1 LDPPPE
7 ADNLLVLRPMPEVA
21 GALRARKDRIVQ
33 RWTTAVD
40 RHLPHADPLTVTQVR
55 NSVPN
60 VVDKIA
66 LALESGSAEAV
77 HVLTEVGTAHGVA
90 RFQQHYDIEEVM
102 IEYRLLR
109 RIVFDE
115 LYHAIGYKLTFMDAI
130 PVDMGVDTAL
140 HRGTMTYV
148 RHLTEELGS
157 AAAAESKFLAFLS
170 HDLRNNLGGAT
181 LLLHTLEQRLA
192 AHPQFAEEL
201 QDVRA
206 LRTSVQ
212 ETVTGMERL
221 LQAERLRRETVALQL
236 AAVDLP
242 RLVADLIGQVAR
254 AAEAKGVRV
263 ESAVPPN
270 AATHSDR
277 ELLALAI
284 QNLLGNAVKYSTH
297 GVVRIEVREHDLGW
311 VLSVSDQGPGIAPG
325 RVKELFNAFTRGEA
339 HGQAGMGLGLSIA
352 SHAAR
357 QLGSELHVEST
368 VGKGSTFS
376 FTLPP
381 AKPEDAK

>member
-7 ADNLLVLRPMPEVA
+7 ANDLLVLRPLPAVA
-21 GALRARKDRIVQ
+21 AALRSRQDRIIELWI
-33 RWTTAVD
+33 RAVD
-40 RHLPHADPLTVTQVR
+40 RHLPHADPLTITQVR
-55 NSVPN
+55 NSIPN

-66 LALESGSAEAV
+66 LALESGGPEAV
-77 HVLTEVGTAHGVA
+77 TVLTEVGTAHGVA
-90 RFQQHYDIEEVM
+90 RFQQHYDIEEVI

-109 RIVFDE
+109 RIIFDE
-115 LYHAIGYKLTFMDAI
+115 LWNAIGNKLTFMDAI
-130 PVDMGVDTAL
+130 PVDMGIDTAL
-140 HRGTMTYV
+140 HRGTMNFV

-157 AAAAESKFLAFLS
+157 AVAAESKFLAFLS

-206 LRTSVQ
+206 LRTAVQ
-212 ETVTGMERL
+212 ETTNGMERL
-221 LQAERLRRETVALQL
+221 LQAERLRREQVVLQL
-236 AAVDLP
+236 APVDLH
-242 RLVADLIGQVAR
+242 RLVTDLVGQVAR
-254 AAEAKGVRV
+254 AAQAKGVRV
-263 ESAVPPN
+263 EIAVPPT

-277 ELLALAI
+277 ELLTLAI
-284 QNLLGNAVKYSTH
+284 QNLVGNAVKYSTG
-297 GVVRIEVREHDLGW
+297 GVVRVRVSEHELGW
-311 VLSVSDQGPGIAPG
+311 VLSVSDQGPGIAPE
-325 RVKELFNAFTRGEA
+325 RTKALFNAFTRGEA
-339 HGQAGMGLGLSIA
+339 HGQSGMGLGLSIA

-381 AKPEDAK
+381 AKPEVAK